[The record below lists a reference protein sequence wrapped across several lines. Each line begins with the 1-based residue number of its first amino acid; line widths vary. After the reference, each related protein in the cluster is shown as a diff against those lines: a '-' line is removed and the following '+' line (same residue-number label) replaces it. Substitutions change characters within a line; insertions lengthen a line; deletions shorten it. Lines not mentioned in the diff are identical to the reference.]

1 MKMLSGRRLL
11 FLLILLQI
19 SQMQVNQLIKTNK
32 HCTKSWIYTNL
43 LRANICCKKVQ
54 TRGKLKAKMHGKY
67 RIYLPVYMG
76 LYPGIRGFS
85 WFFFAKEIKSKPRSG
100 DNESRKPWGEREKP
114 LVTLASNLTFM
125 QTTAVKRVKLLIKRV
140 NNGNLTNMCL
150 PPAIFLTGGRP
161 GEIMLWT
168 NHLHLGSKEWFVNRG
183 EAKACVNAGQQES
196 RNKNTTL

>member
-1 MKMLSGRRLL
+1 MLSGRRLL

-32 HCTKSWIYTNL
+32 HCTKNRIYTNL
-43 LRANICCKKVQ
+43 LRANICCKKVPA
-54 TRGKLKAKMHGKY
+54 RGKLKAKMHGKY
-67 RIYLPVYMG
+67 RICLPVFMG

-85 WFFFAKEIKSKPRSG
+85 WFFLAKEIKSKPRSG
-100 DNESRKPWGEREKP
+100 YNESRKPWGEREKP

-140 NNGNLTNMCL
+140 TNGNLANTCL
-150 PPAIFLTGGRP
+150 SAAIFLSGGRP

-168 NHLHLGSKEWFVNRG
+168 NHLHLGGKEWFVNRG
-183 EAKACVNAGQQES
+183 QAKACVNDGRQES